1 MSYCQRCGEKNKS
14 GAQFCGNC
22 GTALPPDEAE
32 KLQPGYGY
40 DIHSTDCKHRL
51 KLEPMTVR
59 SKLTLLG
66 QAQFY
71 YLADLLL
78 IAITMFLLL
87 HDLFCTDIPLW
98 QEYIGRRTGLF
109 GPDGTFLSIVYFFLL
124 MAALS
129 IAARPL
135 YTRCTYNSKQLLLP
149 LLLQAMLPPII
160 GFTALTDRYFGS
172 YLGTTPTTAGWVL
185 SALCV
190 VSCVLHCF
198 LVRHYRQLKRSG
210 VYHYVAN

>member
-1 MSYCQRCGEKNKS
+1 MSYCQRCGEKNKR

-22 GTALPPDEAE
+22 GTALPPEEAE
-32 KLQPGYGY
+32 KLLPGYGY

-51 KLEPMTVR
+51 KLEPMTLR
-59 SKLTLLG
+59 SKLSLLG
-66 QAQFY
+66 KVQFY

-78 IAITMFLLL
+78 IIFTMFFLQL
-87 HDLFCTDIPLW
+87 DLFRTDIPMW
-98 QEYIGRRTGLF
+98 QEYLGRQAGLF
-109 GPDGTFLSIVYFFLL
+109 GPDGALLRVMYFLL
-124 MAALS
+124 LMLALS

-149 LLLQAMLPPII
+149 LLLQAALPPII
-160 GFTALTDRYFGS
+160 GFTALTDRYFGH
-172 YLGTTPTTAGWVL
+172 YLGTTPTTAGWIL

-190 VSCVLHCF
+190 ISCILHCY
-198 LVRHYRQLKRSG
+198 LVRSYRQLKRSG